1 MTKEEAAAILGI
13 LPTSTIDEVRRRYQE
28 LHSDYQIRLTNAPTP
43 TLRKAYQK
51 NLQEL
56 REASEVLHPGLE
68 LTTASDLPTSQPV
81 TTGSATA
88 SKKTTDT
95 RTTQQPRPLD
105 KVREPGLPR
114 SAFVGFL
121 LAATFAAVASLF
133 FLKWTKLVELQ
144 QALGGS
150 VDDQIQNLDRL
161 KADKVE
167 SGNLRQSLNLLQNG
181 RFAVCNQT
189 SDKVTI
195 DSLTVT
201 YRDQNRYRTFNTAFH
216 DYATWEVPAG
226 ARLKLA
232 LRRGEDV
239 VWDGSVLSY
248 SMNLTYKGN
257 DYLVAGAWN
266 EVQDD
271 CIALNFK

>member
-43 TLRKAYQK
+43 ALRKAYQK

-56 REASEVLHPGLE
+56 REASEVLYPGLE

-81 TTGSATA
+81 SVTAAATTPKRPADVLTA
-88 SKKTTDT
+88 
-95 RTTQQPRPLD
+95 QPRPVE
-105 KVREPGLPR
+105 KGPESGLPR
-114 SAFVGFL
+114 SAVVSFV
-121 LAATFAAVASLF
+121 LAVVFAAAASFF
-133 FLKWTKLVELQ
+133 FLKWTNLVELQ
-144 QALGGS
+144 EMLHGS
-150 VDDQIQNLDRL
+150 IDDQTQSLNRL
-161 KADKVE
+161 KID
-167 SGNLRQSLNLLQNG
+167 SGNLKQSLSLLQNG
-181 RFAVCNQT
+181 RLAVCNQT
-189 SDKVTI
+189 SDKITI

-239 VWDGSVLSY
+239 IWDGSVLFY

-257 DYLVAGAWN
+257 DYLVAGTWS
-266 EVQDD
+266 EIQEG
-271 CIALNFK
+271 CIALNFQ